1 MIKIETGKQDNHR
14 IYSSTIQ
21 GSFAEILYDSAV
33 IIRSIYDALDR
44 NSHDN
49 AEMFRQF
56 VAQCVSKDDFWLAD
70 NSCDEAV
77 FMDLSDVKRGGGK

>member
-44 NSHDN
+44 NSYDN

-56 VAQCVSKDDFWLAD
+56 VARCVTIDGFWTAD
-70 NSCDEAV
+70 NTSGDSV
-77 FMDLSDVKRGGGK
+77 FMDLSDIKKGGGK

>member
-1 MIKIETGKQDNHR
+1 MVKIETCVQDNQR

-21 GSFAEILYDSAV
+21 GSLADVLYDSAL
-33 IIRSIYDALDR
+33 IIRGIYDALERKNHGD
-44 NSHDN
+44 
-49 AEMFRQF
+49 AEMFRLF

>member
-1 MIKIETGKQDNHR
+1 MVKIETCVQDNQR

-49 AEMFRQF
+49 AEMFRRF
-56 VAQCVSKDDFWLAD
+56 VARCVNLDGFWTAD
-70 NSCDEAV
+70 NTRGDTV